1 MTPERTNPWIG
12 PWEGGWPL
20 IPLAAVIGGAWEG
33 FRLLNT
39 QGLSDLALASALV
52 LIAWSPL
59 WRALTMTQWKTPFA
73 RWKAWNES
81 VPLPRLPFIQ
91 PHTPG
96 AALTRTL
103 EQAYAWWKSEGNVA
117 LGAPL
122 GSTLLALVAGV
133 LLSLPLGR
141 TALLLTLIHFAWA
154 QLMTLWS
161 EGSGRPGRFGEAVAL
176 AGLPWLL
183 GVSLGE
189 GASPTGGSFAAVA
202 LLGFFPI
209 SGLPASLGP
218 LLAAGYLLWQGE
230 PLATGALLLLALPG
244 LLLLTQRFPAS
255 RYRSAIP
262 AWIIAML
269 LLMGW
274 VL

>member
-1 MTPERTNPWIG
+1 MTLQRTNPWIG

-20 IPLAAVIGGAWEG
+20 IPLAAVIGGAWEAA
-33 FRLLNT
+33 RPLDAEA
-39 QGLSDLALASALV
+39 LSQLALASTLV
-52 LIAWSPL
+52 LVAWCPL
-59 WRALTMTQWKTPFA
+59 WRALIMTPWKTPFA
-73 RWKAWNES
+73 RWKAWDQC

-103 EQAYAWWKSEGNVA
+103 EQAHAWWKSEGSA
-117 LGAPL
+117 TLGAPL
-122 GSTLLALVAGV
+122 GSALLALIAGI

-141 TALLLTLIHFAWA
+141 TALLLTLIHFAWV

-161 EGSGRPGRFGEAVAL
+161 EGSGKPGRVGEAVAA

-183 GVSLGE
+183 GASLSE
-189 GASPTGGSFAAVA
+189 GALPLGGSLAVIALLSFYPIPGLPA
-202 LLGFFPI
+202 LLGPM
-209 SGLPASLGP
+209 
-218 LLAAGYLLWQGE
+218 LAAGYLLSQGE

-244 LLLLTQRFPAS
+244 LLLLTQRFPAAQ
-255 RYRSAIP
+255 YRFAIP
-262 AWIIAML
+262 PWVIAML